1 MARHNVYLKDKIEN
15 EIKDIISLEIQ
26 NGASKSEMNVSSM
39 VNELCRLGL
48 MIYKSSEDESSFNLE
63 NYRRDLIKKSSG
75 SREGVMLLVSMMT
88 ELYLRGIG
96 ETNRDNLDEAIDAH
110 LTSINAAEDEAEKKH
125 FVVE

>member
-15 EIKDIISLEIQ
+15 EIKDIIALEIQ
-26 NGASKSEMNVSSM
+26 NGASKSEMNVSAM

-63 NYRRDLIKKSSG
+63 TYRRDLIKKASG
-75 SREGVMLLVSMMT
+75 AREGTMLLVSMVT

-96 ETNRDNLDEAIDAH
+96 ETNRDKLDEAIDAH
-110 LTSINAAEDEAEKKH
+110 LTAINAAEDELEKKH
-125 FVVE
+125 FVIE